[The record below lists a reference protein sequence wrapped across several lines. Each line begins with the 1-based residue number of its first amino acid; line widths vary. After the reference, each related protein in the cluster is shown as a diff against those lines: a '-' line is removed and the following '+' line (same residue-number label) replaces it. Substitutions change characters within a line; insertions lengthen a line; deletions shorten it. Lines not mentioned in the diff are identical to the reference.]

1 MCVNV
6 FACEHSSSLEGL
18 HMQVSLQHQ
27 CLPETVCVVPGSG
40 GRRRCVKE
48 HRAALA
54 LSSRLMLIVLRT
66 GLFSPSKFTLFA
78 FGLNEVLLAEAS
90 LTCERLD

>member
-1 MCVNV
+1 MQLSYSIS
-6 FACEHSSSLEGL
+6 ACLKL
-18 HMQVSLQHQ
+18 
-27 CLPETVCVVPGSG
+27 CVVPGSG
-40 GRRRCVKE
+40 RRSCVKE

-66 GLFSPSKFTLFA
+66 GLFSSSKFTLFA
-78 FGLNEVLLAEAS
+78 FGFNEVLLAEAS